1 MARKRSTSDSDR
13 SSIKEQLPRYEA
25 LIRPTLHA
33 LKRLGGSA
41 TVDELDTAVTASL
54 GLSDEQLQIPHV
66 SGTDTRT
73 EIEYRLAW
81 TRTILKVA
89 ALIENS
95 SRGVWALRDAHLDPS
110 EVDPQQVLRRHRQEY
125 QSRRSGP
132 ETVGAPLANTTQP
145 IELPDL
151 DWRERLLGVVRNVA
165 PDQFERLS
173 MRLLREA
180 GFTQVVVTGRSGDGG
195 IDGKGIV
202 RLQGIVSF
210 HVVFQCKRYTGVVQA
225 SDVRAFRGAIEGRAD
240 RGLFITSGR
249 FTAGATAEASREG
262 ARPIDLIDG
271 GAFAEMLKQYGLG
284 VTVTTVEQVDVD
296 RDWYSRL

>member
-1 MARKRSTSDSDR
+1 
-13 SSIKEQLPRYEA
+13 
-25 LIRPTLHA
+25 LIRPTLDA

-41 TVDELDTAVTASL
+41 TVDELDAAVTASL
-54 GLSDEQLQIPHV
+54 GLSDEQLQIPHI

-81 TRTILKVA
+81 TRTILKIA
-89 ALIENS
+89 GLIENS
-95 SRGVWALRDAHLDPS
+95 SRGVWALRDAHLEPS
-110 EVDPQQVLRRHRQEY
+110 QIDPQQVLRRHRQEY

-132 ETVGAPLANTTQP
+132 ETVVGTPLADTAQP
-145 IELPDL
+145 VEVPDL
-151 DWRERLLGVVRNVA
+151 DWRERLLSVVRDIA

-225 SDVRAFRGAIEGRAD
+225 QDVRAFRGAIEGRAD

-249 FTAGATAEASREG
+249 FTSGATAEASREG

-271 GAFAEMLKQYGLG
+271 GAFAEMLKHYGLG